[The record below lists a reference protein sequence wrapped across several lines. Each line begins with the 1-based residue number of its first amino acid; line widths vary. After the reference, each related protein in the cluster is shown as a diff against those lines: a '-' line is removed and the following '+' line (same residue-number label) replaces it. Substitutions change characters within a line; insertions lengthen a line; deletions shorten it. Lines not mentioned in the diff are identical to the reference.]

1 MRNHCRTAAL
11 TSIIVGILLVAPLIG
26 QYVPDYRWPTLTH
39 EEGWTELFNG
49 KDLSGWIVYLGMEDK
64 STKSYLPEDQTVFA
78 AENGLITATGD
89 PQGCLRTLDI
99 FDNFVFHVEIRFPE
113 GKGNTGVLIYCQD
126 DEVWPQAVECQGYN
140 DHMGRIFPIRGA
152 ELEGGEM
159 IHFATNPPG
168 EWNTY
173 EVYSEEGRIATVVNG
188 KVVGLASEADP
199 STGYIC
205 LQSEGVPV
213 EFRNI
218 KIKRFTPAHRMRP
231 KPKD

>member
-1 MRNHCRTAAL
+1 MRIHWRAL
-11 TSIIVGILLVAPLIG
+11 SLLPFVLALFCSTLVA
-26 QYVPDYRWPTLTH
+26 QYVPDYRWPTSNY

-49 KDLSGWIVYLGMEDK
+49 KDLTGWVVYLRTEDR
-64 STKSYLPEDQTVFA
+64 STERHLPEDQTVFKV
-78 AENGLITATGD
+78 ENGMVTTIGK
-89 PQGCLRTLDI
+89 PSGCLRTLDVY
-99 FDNFVFHVEIRFPE
+99 DNFFFHVEIRFPE
-113 GKGNTGVLIYCQD
+113 GKGNTGVLIYCQK
-126 DEVWPQAVECQGYN
+126 DEVWPQAVECQGFN

-152 ELEGGEM
+152 TLEGGEM

-188 KVVGLASEADP
+188 KVVGLASDANP

-218 KIKRFTPAHRMRP
+218 KVKRFTPAHRMRS

>member
-1 MRNHCRTAAL
+1 MRSSFRVFAL
-11 TSIIVGILLVAPLIG
+11 VGFAMAVLTCTSVGA
-26 QYVPDYRWPTLTH
+26 QYVPDYRWPTLTY
-39 EEGWTELFNG
+39 EEGWTNLFNG
-49 KDLSGWIVYLGMEDK
+49 KDLSGWVVFLRKEDR
-64 STKSYLPEDQTVFA
+64 STERFLPENQDVFA
-78 AENGLITATGD
+78 VENGMITTTGQ
-89 PQGCLRTLDI
+89 PSGCLRTLDV

-113 GKGNTGVLIYCQD
+113 GKGNTGVLIYCQN

-152 ELEGGEM
+152 QLEGGEM

-168 EWNTY
+168 EWNFY
-173 EVYSEEGRIATVVNG
+173 EVYSEDGRVTTVVNG
-188 KVVGLASEADP
+188 KVVGLASNADP

-218 KIKRFTPAHRMRP
+218 RIKRHTPASRMRDRP
-231 KPKD
+231 KE